1 MASRSFLLHEALS
14 RGLTCALASV
24 LSLTAGGACTL
35 RAQQADSARIGVSRQ
50 TDSARAALAP
60 KRLRSVADS
69 LSDRRDSVLLA
80 GPPIRPKTALFRSLL
95 VPGWGQASLDRGTAG
110 ATYFALEAGSIAM
123 LIFAKKELSVAKRA
137 ARDST
142 FVADTVALGPPPE
155 LAARVRVRRSQV
167 EDWAALIFFTHLF
180 SAADAFVSAH
190 LWDVR
195 VQVHG
200 EQEMHSGGITATIPW

>member
-1 MASRSFLLHEALS
+1 MMRRRVYLAAIAFVL
-14 RGLTCALASV
+14 ALAPR
-24 LSLTAGGACTL
+24 A
-35 RAQQADSARIGVSRQ
+35 RAQQVDSARVGITPQ
-50 TDSARAALAP
+50 TDSARAAATP
-60 KRLRSVADS
+60 QRIRSAADS
-69 LSDRRDSVLLA
+69 LSDRRDSVLAA
-80 GPPIRPKTALFRSLL
+80 GPPIRPKTALLRSLL
-95 VPGWGQASLDRGTAG
+95 IPGWGQASLDRGAAG

-123 LIFAKKELSVAKRA
+123 LIFAKNELAAARRA

-142 FVADTVALGPPPE
+142 FVDDSTLGAPPE
-155 LAARVRVRRSQV
+155 LAGRVRLRRLQV

-200 EQEMHSGGITATIPW
+200 GQELRAAGVTASIPF

>member
-1 MASRSFLLHEALS
+1 MLTRSRLLHAGLSCALS
-14 RGLTCALASV
+14 LAAAV
-24 LSLTAGGACTL
+24 ACTL
-35 RAQQADSARIGVSRQ
+35 HAQQADSARVGVSPQ
-50 TDSARAALAP
+50 SDSARAALAP
-60 KRLRSVADS
+60 KRIRTVADS
-69 LSDRRDSVLLA
+69 LSDHRDSVLLA

-95 VPGWGQASLDRGTAG
+95 IPGWGQASLDRGTAG

-123 LIFAKKELSVAKRA
+123 LIFAKKELAAAKRA

-142 FVADTVALGPPPE
+142 FVADSLPLGPPPE
-155 LAARVRVRRSQV
+155 LAGRVRVRRTQV
-167 EDWAALIFFTHLF
+167 QDWAALIFFTHLF

-200 EQEMHSGGITATIPW
+200 GQEMRSGAVTATIPW

>member
-1 MASRSFLLHEALS
+1 V
-14 RGLTCALASV
+14 CIV
-24 LSLTAGGACTL
+24 P
-35 RAQQADSARIGVSRQ
+35 AQRADSARIGVSPQ
-50 TDSARAALAP
+50 SDSARAALAP
-60 KRLRSVADS
+60 QRIRSVADS
-69 LSDRRDSVLLA
+69 LSDYRDSVLLA
-80 GPPIRPKTALFRSLL
+80 GPPVRPKTALFRSLL

-123 LIFAKKELSVAKRA
+123 LIFAKKELAVAKRA

-142 FVADTVALGPPPE
+142 FLNDSTLGPPPE

-200 EQEMHSGGITATIPW
+200 GQEMRSGAVTATIPW

>member
-1 MASRSFLLHEALS
+1 VISARLFALHA
-14 RGLTCALASV
+14 ALACG
-24 LSLTAGGACTL
+24 LSLAFGAAYSA
-35 RAQQADSARIGVSRQ
+35 RAQQADSARIGISRQ
-50 TDSARAALAP
+50 SDSTRDSLAST
-60 KRLRSVADS
+60 RLRTAADTMR
-69 LSDRRDSVLLA
+69 DRRDSVLLA

-110 ATYFALEAGSIAM
+110 ATYFAIEAGSIAM
-123 LIFAKKELSVAKRA
+123 LIFAKKELVVAKRA

-142 FVADTVALGPPPE
+142 FLNDSTLGPPPE
-155 LAARVRVRRSQV
+155 LGGRVRVRSQQV
-167 EDWAALIFFTHLF
+167 QDWAALIFFNHLF

-200 EQEMHSGGITATIPW
+200 GQELRSAGVSATIPW

>member
-1 MASRSFLLHEALS
+1 MITRSVLLHAAIAGALS
-14 RGLTCALASV
+14 LA
-24 LSLTAGGACTL
+24 AGAACL
-35 RAQQADSARIGVSRQ
+35 VRAQQADSARVGVSPQ
-50 TDSARAALAP
+50 SDSARAALAP
-60 KRLRSVADS
+60 QRIRSVADS
-69 LSDRRDSVLLA
+69 LSDYRDSVLLA

-123 LIFAKKELSVAKRA
+123 LIFAKKELAVAKRA

-142 FVADTVALGPPPE
+142 FLNDSTFGPPPE

-200 EQEMHSGGITATIPW
+200 GQEMRSGAVTATIPW

>member
-1 MASRSFLLHEALS
+1 VLS
-14 RGLTCALASV
+14 LVCALAAS
-24 LSLTAGGACTL
+24 
-35 RAQQADSARIGVSRQ
+35 AQVADSARIGISPQ
-50 TDSARAALAP
+50 TDTTRAVVAPPRVRSA
-60 KRLRSVADS
+60 ADS

-80 GPPIRPKTALFRSLL
+80 GPPIRPKTALLRSLL
-95 VPGWGQASLDRGTAG
+95 IPGWGQASLDRGTAG

-123 LIFAKKELSVAKRA
+123 LIFAKQELATARRA
-137 ARDST
+137 ANDSS
-142 FVADTVALGPPPE
+142 FVADSTALGPPPE
-155 LAARVRVRRSQV
+155 LGARVRVRRLQV

-200 EQEMHSGGITATIPW
+200 GQDMRSAGVSATIPF

>member
-1 MASRSFLLHEALS
+1 MRASGVALV
-14 RGLTCALASV
+14 LACALAS
-24 LSLTAGGACTL
+24 GAAASG
-35 RAQQADSARIGVSRQ
+35 AQVADSARIGIAPLR
-50 TDSARAALAP
+50 DSAQAVAAPQRA
-60 KRLRSVADS
+60 STADAVVVM
-69 LSDRRDSVLLA
+69 DHRDSVLMR
-80 GPPIRPKTALFRSLL
+80 GPPIRPKTALLRSLL
-95 VPGWGQASLDRGTAG
+95 IPGWGQASLDRGTAG

-123 LIFAKKELSVAKRA
+123 LIFAKNELAVAKRA

-142 FVADTVALGPPPE
+142 FKGDSVPVGPPPD
-155 LAARVRVRRSQV
+155 LGARVRVRRLQV

-200 EQEMHSGGITATIPW
+200 GQEMRSAGITASIPF

>member
-1 MASRSFLLHEALS
+1 MPHTTCSRLARVALAACALS
-14 RGLTCALASV
+14 LGAGAAS
-24 LSLTAGGACTL
+24 AM
-35 RAQQADSARIGVSRQ
+35 RAQQADSARIGISPQ
-50 TDSARAALAP
+50 TDTARTAAPAVIRSA
-60 KRLRSVADS
+60 ADS
-69 LSDRRDSVLLA
+69 LMDHRDSVLLR
-80 GPPIRPKTALFRSLL
+80 GPPIRPKTALLRSLL

-123 LIFAKKELSVAKRA
+123 LIFAKNELRVAQRA

-142 FVADTVALGPPPE
+142 FLTDSTFGPPPE
-155 LAARVRVRRSQV
+155 LGGRVRLRKLQV

-200 EQEMHSGGITATIPW
+200 GQEMRSAGVTATIPW

>member
-1 MASRSFLLHEALS
+1 MRLMQSCGLASRVALVA
-14 RGLTCALASV
+14 CALTLA
-24 LSLTAGGACTL
+24 AGSGVAL
-35 RAQQADSARIGVSRQ
+35 DAQAVDSARTGIKPRS
-50 TDSARAALAP
+50 DSARVDTTP
-60 KRLRSVADS
+60 TILRTAGDS
-69 LSDRRDSVLLA
+69 LMDHRDSVLRA
-80 GPPIRPKTALFRSLL
+80 GPPIRPRTALLRSLL

-123 LIFAKKELSVAKRA
+123 LIFAKNELKVAKRA

-142 FVADTVALGPPPE
+142 FVNDSTLGPPPE
-155 LAARVRVRRSQV
+155 LAGRVRVRRSQV

-195 VQVHG
+195 VQVQG
-200 EQEMHSGGITATIPW
+200 GQEMRSAGITATIPW

>member
-1 MASRSFLLHEALS
+1 MITARRLALLAALACALS
-14 RGLTCALASV
+14 LAS
-24 LSLTAGGACTL
+24 GAACSA
-35 RAQQADSARIGVSRQ
+35 RAQQVDSARIGISPQ
-50 TDSARAALAP
+50 SDSARAAAAP
-60 KRLRSVADS
+60 ERLRTAADS
-69 LSDRRDSVLLA
+69 ISDRRDSVLLA

-123 LIFAKKELSVAKRA
+123 LLFAKKELAVAQRA

-142 FVADTVALGPPPE
+142 FANDTVGPPPAQ
-155 LAARVRVRRSQV
+155 LAGRVRLRRLQV
-167 EDWAALIFFTHLF
+167 EDWAALIFFNHLF

-200 EQEMHSGGITATIPW
+200 GQEMRSAGVSATIPW

>member
-1 MASRSFLLHEALS
+1 VITARLFVLHA
-14 RGLTCALASV
+14 ALACV
-24 LSLTAGGACTL
+24 LSLAFGAANSA
-35 RAQQADSARIGVSRQ
+35 RAQQADSARIGISRQ
-50 TDSARAALAP
+50 SDSTRDSLAP
-60 KRLRSVADS
+60 TRLRTAADTMR
-69 LSDRRDSVLLA
+69 DRRDSVLMA

-110 ATYFALEAGSIAM
+110 AAYFAIEAGSIAM
-123 LIFAKKELSVAKRA
+123 LIFAKKELVVAKRA

-142 FVADTVALGPPPE
+142 FVNDSTLGPPPE
-155 LAARVRVRRSQV
+155 LGGRVRVRSQQV
-167 EDWAALIFFTHLF
+167 QDWAALIFFNHLF

-200 EQEMHSGGITATIPW
+200 GQEMRSAGVSATIPW

>member
-1 MASRSFLLHEALS
+1 MITRSVLLHAAIAGALS
-14 RGLTCALASV
+14 LA
-24 LSLTAGGACTL
+24 AGAACL
-35 RAQQADSARIGVSRQ
+35 VRAQQADSARVGVSPQ
-50 TDSARAALAP
+50 SDSARAALAP
-60 KRLRSVADS
+60 QRIRSVADS
-69 LSDRRDSVLLA
+69 LSDYRDSVLLA

-123 LIFAKKELSVAKRA
+123 LIFAKKELAVAKRA

-142 FVADTVALGPPPE
+142 FLNDSTFGPPPE

-200 EQEMHSGGITATIPW
+200 GQEMRSGEVTATIPW

>member
-1 MASRSFLLHEALS
+1 MTTRSLLLRAAIAGALS
-14 RGLTCALASV
+14 LAAGATCLA
-24 LSLTAGGACTL
+24 
-35 RAQQADSARIGVSRQ
+35 RAQQADSARIGVSPQ
-50 TDSARAALAP
+50 SDSARAALAP
-60 KRLRSVADS
+60 QRIRSVADS
-69 LSDRRDSVLLA
+69 LSDFRDSVLLA

-123 LIFAKKELSVAKRA
+123 LIFAKKELAVAKRA

-142 FVADTVALGPPPE
+142 FLNDSTFGPPPE

-200 EQEMHSGGITATIPW
+200 GQEMRSGAVTATIPW

>member
-1 MASRSFLLHEALS
+1 MTTRSLLLHAAIAGALS
-14 RGLTCALASV
+14 LA
-24 LSLTAGGACTL
+24 AGAACL
-35 RAQQADSARIGVSRQ
+35 AHAQQADSARIGVSPQ
-50 TDSARAALAP
+50 SDSARAALAP
-60 KRLRSVADS
+60 QRIRSVADS
-69 LSDRRDSVLLA
+69 LSDYRDSVLLA

-123 LIFAKKELSVAKRA
+123 LIFAKKELAVAKRA

-142 FVADTVALGPPPE
+142 FLNDSTFGPPPE

-200 EQEMHSGGITATIPW
+200 GQEMRSGAVTATIPW

>member
-1 MASRSFLLHEALS
+1 MQRSYSLLSA
-14 RGLTCALASV
+14 LTCALTLA
-24 LSLTAGGACTL
+24 AGAGCAA
-35 RAQQADSARIGVSRQ
+35 RAQRVDSARTGVSQ
-50 TDSARAALAP
+50 PSDSARAVLAP
-60 KRLRSVADS
+60 RRLRTAADS
-69 LSDRRDSVLLA
+69 IEAHRDSVLLA

-95 VPGWGQASLDRGTAG
+95 IPGWGQASLDRGTAG

-123 LIFAKKELSVAKRA
+123 LIFAKKELAVAKRA

-142 FVADTVALGPPPE
+142 FVNDSTLGPPPE
-155 LAARVRVRRSQV
+155 LAARVRTRRSQV

-200 EQEMHSGGITATIPW
+200 GQEMRSAAVTATIPW

>member
-1 MASRSFLLHEALS
+1 MHAALA
-14 RGLTCALASV
+14 CALACA
-24 LSLTAGGACTL
+24 LSLASGAASTS
-35 RAQQADSARIGVSRQ
+35 RAQQVDSARIGISPQ
-50 TDSARAALAP
+50 SDSARDSLASA
-60 KRLRSVADS
+60 RVRSAADS
-69 LSDRRDSVLLA
+69 MSDRRDSVLLA
-80 GPPIRPKTALFRSLL
+80 GPPVRPKTALFRSLL

-123 LIFAKKELSVAKRA
+123 LIFAKKELAVAKRA

-142 FVADTVALGPPPE
+142 FMSDSTLGPPPE
-155 LAARVRVRRSQV
+155 LGGRVRVRRSQV
-167 EDWAALIFFTHLF
+167 EDWAALIFFNHLF

-200 EQEMHSGGITATIPW
+200 GQEMRSAGVSATIPW

>member
-1 MASRSFLLHEALS
+1 MMPIARRSRFA
-14 RGLTCALASV
+14 RIATVTCAL
-24 LSLTAGGACTL
+24 SLANGAAFSM
-35 RAQQADSARIGVSRQ
+35 RAQVADSARVGISPV
-50 TDSARAALAP
+50 TDSSTAP
-60 KRLRSVADS
+60 AIVRSASDS
-69 LSDRRDSVLLA
+69 IMDHRDSVLLK
-80 GPPIRPKTALFRSLL
+80 GPPIRPKTALLRSLL

-123 LIFAKKELSVAKRA
+123 LIFAKNELRVAKRA

-142 FVADTVALGPPPE
+142 FVDDSTLGAPPE
-155 LAARVRVRRSQV
+155 LAGRVRLRRLQV

-195 VQVHG
+195 VQVRG
-200 EQEMHSGGITATIPW
+200 GQEMRSGAISATIPF

>member
-1 MASRSFLLHEALS
+1 MSRSFSRSFSLS
-14 RGLTCALASV
+14 ASVACV
-24 LSLTAGGACTL
+24 LSLVCGSIAN
-35 RAQQADSARIGVSRQ
+35 AQVADSARVGISPQ
-50 TDSARAALAP
+50 TDSARATVAP
-60 KRLRSVADS
+60 QRVRSVADS

-80 GPPIRPKTALFRSLL
+80 GPPIRPKTALLRSLL
-95 VPGWGQASLDRGTAG
+95 IPGWGQASLDRGTAG

-123 LIFAKKELSVAKRA
+123 LLFAKQELATARRA

-142 FVADTVALGPPPE
+142 FVNDSTLGPPPE
-155 LAARVRVRRSQV
+155 LGARVRVRRLQV

-200 EQEMHSGGITATIPW
+200 GQEMRSAGISATIPF

>member
-1 MASRSFLLHEALS
+1 VSAAAAPMR
-14 RGLTCALASV
+14 
-24 LSLTAGGACTL
+24 TL
-35 RAQQADSARIGVSRQ
+35 RATIVASAIALALLARASYAQQPDSARIGVAPTRIDPSAV
-50 TDSARAALAP
+50 DSANA
-60 KRLRSVADS
+60 
-69 LSDRRDSVLLA
+69 RRDSALLA
-80 GPPIRPKTALFRSLL
+80 GPPVRPKTALLRSL
-95 VPGWGQASLDRGTAG
+95 VIPGWGQASLNRGTAG

-123 LIFAKKELSVAKRA
+123 LLFAKQELAVAKRA

-142 FVADTVALGPPPE
+142 FVDDSTFGPPPE
-155 LAARVRVRRSQV
+155 LAGRVRLRKAQV

-200 EQEMHSGGITATIPW
+200 DARLRTTAVTASIPW

>member
-1 MASRSFLLHEALS
+1 MIAARFSLMRKTRSCAVASALMLAAGAS
-14 RGLTCALASV
+14 CA
-24 LSLTAGGACTL
+24 L
-35 RAQQADSARIGVSRQ
+35 RAQQVDSARVGISPQ
-50 TDSARAALAP
+50 SDSARAALAP
-60 KRLRSVADS
+60 QRLRTAADS
-69 LSDRRDSVLLA
+69 LSAYRDSVLLA

-95 VPGWGQASLDRGTAG
+95 VPGWGQASLDRGAAG

-123 LIFAKKELSVAKRA
+123 LIFAKKELAVAKRA

-142 FVADTVALGPPPE
+142 FVGDSVPLGPPPE

-200 EQEMHSGGITATIPW
+200 GQEMRSAGVTATIPW

>member
-1 MASRSFLLHEALS
+1 MPVRSYLLVV
-14 RGLTCALASV
+14 ALACAF
-24 LSLTAGGACTL
+24 SLAAGSASTVA
-35 RAQQADSARIGVSRQ
+35 AQQADSARVGVSPQ
-50 TDSARAALAP
+50 SDSARAALAP
-60 KRLRSVADS
+60 RRMRSVADS

-95 VPGWGQASLDRGTAG
+95 IPGWGQASLDRGTAG

-123 LIFAKKELSVAKRA
+123 LIFAKKELAVAKRA

-142 FVADTVALGPPPE
+142 FEGDGAALGPPPE
-155 LAARVRVRRSQV
+155 LAARVRVRRTQV
-167 EDWAALIFFTHLF
+167 QDWAALIFFTHLF

-200 EQEMHSGGITATIPW
+200 GQEMRSGEVTATIPW

>member
-1 MASRSFLLHEALS
+1 MRVMTSPVIPSRIARVAPLVFALL
-14 RGLTCALASV
+14 LA
-24 LSLTAGGACTL
+24 AGAAGAA
-35 RAQQADSARIGVSRQ
+35 RAQQADSARIGISPQ
-50 TDSARAALAP
+50 TDSAAAAAP
-60 KRLRSVADS
+60 AIMRSAADS
-69 LSDRRDSVLLA
+69 LMDHRDSVLLK
-80 GPPIRPKTALFRSLL
+80 GPPIRPKTALLRSLL

-123 LIFAKKELSVAKRA
+123 LIFAKNELKVAKRA

-142 FVADTVALGPPPE
+142 FVNDSTLGPPPNVG
-155 LAARVRVRRSQV
+155 ARVRMRRLQV

-200 EQEMHSGGITATIPW
+200 GQEMRSAGVTATIPW

>member
-1 MASRSFLLHEALS
+1 MTTRSLLLHAAMAGALS
-14 RGLTCALASV
+14 LA
-24 LSLTAGGACTL
+24 AGAACL
-35 RAQQADSARIGVSRQ
+35 ARAQQADSARIGVSPQ
-50 TDSARAALAP
+50 SDSARAALAP
-60 KRLRSVADS
+60 QRIRSVADS
-69 LSDRRDSVLLA
+69 LSAYRDSVLLA

-123 LIFAKKELSVAKRA
+123 LIFAKKELAVAKRA

-142 FVADTVALGPPPE
+142 FLNDSTFGPPPE

-200 EQEMHSGGITATIPW
+200 GQEMRSGAVTATIPW

>member
-1 MASRSFLLHEALS
+1 VSRSFSLS
-14 RGLTCALASV
+14 FSLSASVACV
-24 LSLTAGGACTL
+24 LSLVCGITAS
-35 RAQQADSARIGVSRQ
+35 AQVADSARVGISPQ
-50 TDSARAALAP
+50 TDSARASVAP
-60 KRLRSVADS
+60 QRVRSVADS

-80 GPPIRPKTALFRSLL
+80 GPPIRPKTALLRSLL
-95 VPGWGQASLDRGTAG
+95 IPGWGQASLDRGTAG

-123 LIFAKKELSVAKRA
+123 LLFAKQELATARRA

-142 FVADTVALGPPPE
+142 FVNDSTLGPPPE
-155 LAARVRVRRSQV
+155 LGARVRVRRLQV

-200 EQEMHSGGITATIPW
+200 GQEMRSAGISATIPF

>member
-1 MASRSFLLHEALS
+1 VITRRRLASHAALACALS
-14 RGLTCALASV
+14 LAFGAAS
-24 LSLTAGGACTL
+24 TA
-35 RAQQADSARIGVSRQ
+35 RAQQVDSARVGISPQR
-50 TDSARAALAP
+50 DSLASS
-60 KRLRSVADS
+60 RLRTAADS
-69 LSDRRDSVLLA
+69 MQDRRDSVLLA

-123 LIFAKKELSVAKRA
+123 LIFAKKELAVAKRA

-142 FVADTVALGPPPE
+142 FVNDSTRGPPPE
-155 LAARVRVRRSQV
+155 LGGRVRVRRLQV
-167 EDWAALIFFTHLF
+167 EDWAALIFFNHLF

-200 EQEMHSGGITATIPW
+200 GQEMRSAGVSATIPW